1 MTAIYA
7 SHNGSEDNPQI
18 FDLRMAL
25 QYMGALLPERH
36 EMEQFYT
43 GVEDTRGTDGF
54 ISWFG
59 GHESRE
65 IRRIA
70 KEERDDIDAPMTDY
84 LLALKLKHGRSEDD
98 SKFVGT
104 LLGKCNEHGEVLV
117 EGGEAPTIDDWAEKI
132 HAAAT
137 RKATAMN
144 GAPLENGTQDAE
156 DGDGQPDSRPP
167 SSGLSSLG
175 DRDLP
180 DVDMLDT

>member
-18 FDLRMAL
+18 VDLRMAL
-25 QYMGALLPERH
+25 QYMGALLPEKH

-84 LLALKLKHGRSEDD
+84 LLGKLLDQDIERRSTWL
-98 SKFVGT
+98 T
-104 LLGKCNEHGEVLV
+104 LRHSPQAQARTL
-117 EGGEAPTIDDWAEKI
+117 
-132 HAAAT
+132 
-137 RKATAMN
+137 R
-144 GAPLENGTQDAE
+144 
-156 DGDGQPDSRPP
+156 R
-167 SSGLSSLG
+167 
-175 DRDLP
+175 
-180 DVDMLDT
+180 

>member
-43 GVEDTRGTDGF
+43 GVEDTRGTDDF

-84 LLALKLKHGRSEDD
+84 LLGMFFEL
-98 SKFVGT
+98 
-104 LLGKCNEHGEVLV
+104 EHLMES
-117 EGGEAPTIDDWAEKI
+117 
-132 HAAAT
+132 
-137 RKATAMN
+137 
-144 GAPLENGTQDAE
+144 GANPVTQ
-156 DGDGQPDSRPP
+156 R
-167 SSGLSSLG
+167 SSLST
-175 DRDLP
+175 DAPKMTASLWE
-180 DVDMLDT
+180 LS